1 MHVREYNHRVIHPSL
16 SILTCHL
23 LCTRVTCLALSA
35 VKIHFCFRQ
44 LYIDGVRVLFYNV
57 TALVASQ
64 SPLGVVCRASTVVYV
79 VPMFTIV
86 VRYDN
91 KQSILTDI
99 FLVGDNICMLGI
111 TTVAAST
118 DPDSRNFDMQ
128 SLMTLYVISDGTAF
142 CFDLSA
148 LTYLLDLRSPHCT
161 LQTPVVSLP
170 ALDSEFG
177 IEHCLQQLL
186 FSSQK
191 LLLRYS

>member
-1 MHVREYNHRVIHPSL
+1 MRLGKYNHRVIHPSL

-91 KQSILTDI
+91 KQSIFTDI

-111 TTVAAST
+111 TTVAAETNLRSN
-118 DPDSRNFDMQ
+118 DSDMQ
-128 SLMTLYVISDGTAF
+128 SILTLYVIADGTAF
-142 CFDLSA
+142 C

-191 LLLRYS
+191 LLLRYN

>member
-1 MHVREYNHRVIHPSL
+1 MRLGKYNHRVIHPSL

-91 KQSILTDI
+91 KQSIFTDI

-111 TTVAAST
+111 TTVAAETNLRSN
-118 DPDSRNFDMQ
+118 DSDMQ
-128 SLMTLYVISDGTAF
+128 SILTLYVIAHGTAF
-142 CFDLSA
+142 C
-148 LTYLLDLRSPHCT
+148 LTYLLDLRSPHCQ

-186 FSSQK
+186 LSSQK

>member
-1 MHVREYNHRVIHPSL
+1 M
-16 SILTCHL
+16 
-23 LCTRVTCLALSA
+23 
-35 VKIHFCFRQ
+35 
-44 LYIDGVRVLFYNV
+44 
-57 TALVASQ
+57 ASQ

-86 VRYDN
+86 VRYDG
-91 KQSILTDI
+91 KEQSILTDI

-111 TTVAAST
+111 TTVAADQSFGS
-118 DPDSRNFDMQ
+118 DARNFDIH
-128 SLMTLYVISDGTAF
+128 SIMTLYVIADGTAF

-186 FSSQK
+186 LSSQK